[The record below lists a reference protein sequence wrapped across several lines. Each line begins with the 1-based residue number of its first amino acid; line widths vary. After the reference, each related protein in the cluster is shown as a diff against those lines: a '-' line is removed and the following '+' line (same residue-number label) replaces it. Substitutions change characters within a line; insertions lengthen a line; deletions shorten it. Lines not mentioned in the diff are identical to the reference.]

1 MNKWVLCPRASSCT
15 LKRSDSW
22 NYKMLCSPMTPLYV
36 NSVKKKDWKKHSFT
50 IPDTIFVSWIYYPN
64 LYFVVYKCQMFLQ
77 GPYKW
82 LIFKYFV
89 SLSFQLKYNKYSLK
103 NSCLHFFTSESS
115 LYAPF
120 CIGQMY
126 ALNFTFMDKHKI
138 SLQAVS
144 FIALKKTHKHASV
157 MDRKNLRLH
166 EESDCEKKT
175 ETSFCVHCLLVKF
188 QRTCPSAWF
197 LFVVR

>member
-22 NYKMLCSPMTPLYV
+22 NYKMLCSPMTLLYV
-36 NSVKKKDWKKHSFT
+36 NSVKKKDWKNHSFT

-103 NSCLHFFTSESS
+103 NNCLHFFTSESS

-144 FIALKKTHKHASV
+144 FIALKKKPQTCLSDGQKKSKTAWRIRLWKK
-157 MDRKNLRLH
+157 DRNILLCTLSFGKVPENLP
-166 EESDCEKKT
+166 
-175 ETSFCVHCLLVKF
+175 FCMVSL
-188 QRTCPSAWF
+188 RS
-197 LFVVR
+197 